1 MIDITEIAC
10 ESYKEDLRSYDNPDY
25 VITYPKYNWKMSYV
39 AYDAMLN
46 ELTDYRNLNQ
56 PDTDYETFGFKSNS
70 EVIYFVNCFF
80 RFYDLFLIN
89 KRVYSNTKDT
99 KGIVKGKNNLFYI
112 LREKIS

>member
-10 ESYKEDLRSYDNPDY
+10 ESYKEDLISYDNHDY
-25 VITYPKYNWKMSYV
+25 VINYSKYDWKMSYI

-46 ELTDYRNLNQ
+46 KLTHYHGLNQ

-70 EVIYFVNCFF
+70 EVIYLVNCFF
-80 RFYDLFLIN
+80 RFYDLFLIS
-89 KRVYSNTKDT
+89 KREYSNTKDK
-99 KGIVKGKNNLFYI
+99 KGIVKGRNNLFYI